1 MATRK
6 DAKNQPQ
13 KGISTA
19 GTQANRHD
27 NLPARAT
34 VQKGPSWA
42 DKVRVSDSSTRF
54 KLQQL
59 AKQPV
64 GSRLVIPP
72 ETLLETTEQWTRSMV
87 GFFPGY
93 KMPFHAARSIA
104 RRAWDSHGLEQVM
117 TMDAGFLI
125 FRFKSEAAMQEVL
138 AKGPWM
144 FGGKHIALQQWH
156 PQVQFE
162 RNKMR
167 TMPVWVRIY
176 GLPFPLWSTEGLS
189 RAASMIGMPLSC
201 DEATYNGTR
210 LDYARLCVE
219 IAAEEEFVHKF
230 EMESSLSTTPIT
242 IRVEYE
248 WKPARCSQC
257 KVFGHNCQK
266 QGNHG
271 GQDAQGCEE
280 GLGEEGTLNPQE
292 TVPKTTPLPQPSYLL
307 TKNNGK
313 QPLISIPQLEED
325 RQSTVG
331 NVNLAPKNQSHKTT
345 NEAKHISMAPSSS
358 QTPTNLPN
366 LPKTPQENPNP
377 SKVQSTHRQEGS
389 KGLKPQVQ
397 TDKLKSLSGMAGNE
411 NKMVSLHS
419 RSSENME
426 GENTEITSA
435 HRETPTVTLDISPS
449 QANTAKKKGG
459 KKKKGVKYL

>member
-1 MATRK
+1 MRSSRQVESRTSPR
-6 DAKNQPQ
+6 DSNFNNWPSNLW
-13 KGISTA
+13 GVGWSYA
-19 GTQANRHD
+19 GDVTGNYRAVDEKHVRGSH
-27 NLPARAT
+27 AR
-34 VQKGPSWA
+34 G
-42 DKVRVSDSSTRF
+42 SS
-54 KLQQL
+54 Q
-59 AKQPV
+59 
-64 GSRLVIPP
+64 GSMDVWGETHCPP
-72 ETLLETTEQWTRSMV
+72 
-87 GFFPGY
+87 
-93 KMPFHAARSIA
+93 
-104 RRAWDSHGLEQVM
+104 
-117 TMDAGFLI
+117 TM
-125 FRFKSEAAMQEVL
+125 
-138 AKGPWM
+138 
-144 FGGKHIALQQWH
+144 H

-167 TMPVWVRIY
+167 KMPVWVRIY

-266 QGNHG
+266 QGNRG
-271 GQDAQGCEE
+271 GQDAQGYEE

-325 RQSTVG
+325 LQSTVG

-345 NEAKHISMAPSSS
+345 TEAKHISMAPSSS

-366 LPKTPQENPNP
+366 LEIQTP
-377 SKVQSTHRQEGS
+377 
-389 KGLKPQVQ
+389 
-397 TDKLKSLSGMAGNE
+397 
-411 NKMVSLHS
+411 S
-419 RSSENME
+419 RSSQP
-426 GENTEITSA
+426 SA
-435 HRETPTVTLDISPS
+435 RG
-449 QANTAKKKGG
+449 Q
-459 KKKKGVKYL
+459 